1 MLIFVHRRKSTLIG
15 YYNDLKHLKKYMTNK
30 GHHKC
35 VIVGSGPSGYTA
47 GIYASRAG
55 LEPVLFTGLQ
65 QGGQLMDTNDVDNF
79 PGYPDGVNGAQLMED
94 LKNQALRFGTD
105 LRQEIVTHVDFSGDI
120 KVLTI
125 DNSYKITAQSV
136 IISTGATAKW
146 LGLDSE
152 TEFRQKGG
160 VSACA
165 TCDGFFFQ
173 GEDVIVVGGGDTAL
187 EEATFLANI
196 CKKVTILV
204 RGDKMRGSKIMQ
216 DKAISRD
223 NIEILYNTS
232 IEEIKGDDSGVT
244 NVDLNT
250 KGDIINI
257 ETKAVFIA
265 IGHKPNTEIFKDYI
279 DLDENGYVVKVDS
292 STKTN
297 VEGVFVA
304 GDVADTVYRQAIT
317 ASGTGCMS
325 ALDAERYLSE
335 LD

>member
-1 MLIFVHRRKSTLIG
+1 
-15 YYNDLKHLKKYMTNK
+15 MTKK
-30 GHHKC
+30 GHCKC
-35 VIVGSGPSGYTA
+35 IIIGSGPSGYTA
-47 GIYASRAG
+47 SIYASRAG

-79 PGYPDGVNGAQLMED
+79 PGYPDGVNGAQMMED

-105 LRQEIVTHVDFSGDI
+105 IRQEMVTDVDFTGEI

-125 DNSYKITAQSV
+125 DNKYKITTQAV
-136 IISTGATAKW
+136 IISTGASAKW
-146 LGLDSE
+146 LGIDSE
-152 TEFRQKGG
+152 TEYRQKGG

-173 GEDVIVVGGGDTAL
+173 GENVIVVGGGDTAL
-187 EEATFLANI
+187 EEATFLANM
-196 CKKVTILV
+196 CKSVTVLV

-250 KGDIINI
+250 NGVISNMEAKGI
-257 ETKAVFIA
+257 FIA
-265 IGHKPNTEIFKDYI
+265 IGHKPNTDIFKEFI
-279 DLDENGYVVKVDS
+279 NMDENGYIIREPF

-317 ASGTGCMS
+317 AAGSGCMS
-325 ALDAERYLSE
+325 ALDAEKYLSE
-335 LD
+335 L

>member
-1 MLIFVHRRKSTLIG
+1 
-15 YYNDLKHLKKYMTNK
+15 MTNK
-30 GHHKC
+30 GHYKC
-35 VIVGSGPSGYTA
+35 VIIGSGPSGYTA

-55 LEPVLFTGLQ
+55 LEPVLFTGSQ

-79 PGYPDGVNGAQLMED
+79 PGYPDGVNGAQMMED
-94 LKNQALRFGTD
+94 LKNQSLRFGAD
-105 LRQEIVTHVDFSGDI
+105 IRQEMVTNVDFSGDV

-125 DNSYKITAQSV
+125 DNKYKVTAKSV
-136 IISTGATAKW
+136 IISTGASAKW
-146 LGLDSE
+146 LDIDSE
-152 TEFRQKGG
+152 TEYRQKGG

-187 EEATFLANI
+187 EEATFLANM
-196 CKKVTILV
+196 CKTITVLV

-216 DKAISRD
+216 DKAISRE
-223 NIEILYNTS
+223 NINILYNTS
-232 IEEIKGDDSGVT
+232 IEEIKGDNSGVT

-250 KGDIINI
+250 DGEISNMEVKGI
-257 ETKAVFIA
+257 FIA
-265 IGHKPNTEIFKDYI
+265 IGHKPNTDIFKEYI
-279 DLDENGYVVKVDS
+279 NMDENGYIIREPF

-317 ASGTGCMS
+317 AAGSGCMS

-335 LD
+335 L